1 MIVYSNT
8 KGGFVDDVRNG
19 IIAKKITEEFNKHN
33 VKHHNDAEYR
43 AWSNS
48 LVHMRNALDDIEIS
62 DECSVAIEYQIPLTA
77 KRVDFLIGGI
87 DENNNNNIVVIE
99 LKQWEN
105 SNITSRPD
113 IVNAFTGG
121 ANRAVCHPSYQAY
134 SYAKIIENFNEDI
147 YTNNISL
154 IPCAFLHNYKEEN
167 RTNIDNDFY
176 AEAISYAPI
185 FLAEDVSKL
194 RNFIKKYIK
203 KKDAIDILMKI
214 ENGKLKPAKAL
225 QDSVASMLRGNEEF
239 YLIDEQK
246 VAYETITKL
255 VASSLKETN
264 KISGLN
270 QKYTII
276 VEGGPGTGKSV
287 VAIKLLC
294 DLIQKGYSAN
304 YVTKNSAPRDV
315 YFEKLKQDKQ
325 KLNYIKTLFKGSGSY
340 IDIPNNYFDCLIADE
355 AHRLNAKS
363 GMFKN
368 LGENQIKE
376 IIHASK
382 VSVFFIDE
390 DQIVTTSD
398 IGSIDLIKQFAKEE
412 GSILYYGEELNLI
425 SQFRCNGSD
434 GYLAFLD
441 NLLGIR
447 ETANYNFDMDYDI
460 RLFSNPTLMKE
471 ELKKKN
477 INNKARMLAGY
488 CYNWITK
495 NEIYSDLYDI
505 VLENNFRAK
514 WNFSNTNTWAIDESS
529 FDQVGCIHTSQGLE
543 FDYCGVIIGKDLRF
557 NNNQVNTNYLA
568 RAKTDQSLKGI
579 KTTKNYA
586 LADRIIR
593 NTYRTLL
600 SRGQKGCYI
609 YCEDKELLK
618 YISNMLKI
626 KIEE

>member
-8 KGGFVDDVRNG
+8 KGGFIEDIKDG
-19 IIAKKITEEFNKHN
+19 IIAKKITEEFNNHN
-33 VKHHNDAEYR
+33 INHHNDAEYR

-48 LVHMRNALDDIEIS
+48 LVHMYIALDDSEIS
-62 DECSVAIEYQIPLTA
+62 DECNVAIEYQIPLTA
-77 KRVDFLIGGI
+77 KRVDFLIGGV
-87 DENNNNNIVVIE
+87 DENNHNNVVVIE

-105 SNITSRPD
+105 SSITSKPD
-113 IVNAFTGG
+113 IVTAFTGG
-121 ANRAVCHPSYQAY
+121 ANRTVPHPSYQAY

-154 IPCAFLHNYKEEN
+154 IPCAFLHNYKEKN
-167 RTNIDNDFY
+167 RSNIDNEFY

-203 KKDAIDILMKI
+203 KKDNIDILMKI

-225 QDSVASMLRGNEEF
+225 QDSVASMLKGNEEF

-246 VAYETITKL
+246 VAYETIKKIVTC
-255 VASSLKETN
+255 SLTESN
-264 KISGLN
+264 KIN
-270 QKYTII
+270 DFNKKYTII

-304 YVTKNSAPRDV
+304 YVTKNSAPREV

-325 KLNYIKTLFKGSGSY
+325 KLSYIKTLFKGSGSY
-340 IDIPNNYFDCLIADE
+340 IDVPNNFFACLIVDE

-376 IIHASK
+376 IIHASR

-390 DQIVTTSD
+390 DQVVTTSD
-398 IGSIDLIKQFAKEE
+398 IGSVDLIKKFAEE
-412 GSILYYGEELNLI
+412 ENSTMIHNDDLNLV

-434 GYLAFLD
+434 GYLAFLN

-447 ETANYNFDMDYDI
+447 STANYCLDVDYDI
-460 RLFSNPTLMKE
+460 RLFNNPTLMKS

-477 INNKARMLAGY
+477 FNNKARMLAGY

-495 NEIYSDLYDI
+495 KEIYSDLYDI
-505 VLENNFRAK
+505 VLENDFKAK
-514 WNFSNTNTWAIDESS
+514 WNFSNTNTWAIDENS

-543 FDYCGVIIGKDLRF
+543 FDYCGVIIGKDLYYK
-557 NNNQVNTNYLA
+557 NNEVKTNYLA

-579 KTTKNYA
+579 KKTKDYL

-600 SRGQKGCYI
+600 SRGQKGCFI
-609 YCEDKELLK
+609 YAEDKELLK
-618 YISNMLKI
+618 YMSKI
-626 KIEE
+626 LNRKIEE

>member
-1 MIVYSNT
+1 MIIYSNT

-19 IIAKKITEEFNKHN
+19 IIAKKIEEEFFKHN
-33 VKHHNDAEYR
+33 INHHNDGEYR
-43 AWSNS
+43 AWANS
-48 LVHMRNALDDIEIS
+48 LVHMRNALDDSEIS

-77 KRVDFLIGGI
+77 KRVDFLIGGV
-87 DENNNNNIVVIE
+87 DEFNNNNIVVIE
-99 LKQWEN
+99 LKQWET
-105 SNITSRPD
+105 SSVTSRPD
-113 IVNAFTGG
+113 IVTAYTGKG
-121 ANRAVCHPSYQAY
+121 IRAVCHPSYQAY

-147 YTNNISL
+147 YLNNIKL

-167 RTNIDNDFY
+167 RSNIDNALY
-176 AEAISYAPI
+176 KEAISYAPI

-194 RNFIKKYIK
+194 RNFIKGYIK
-203 KKDAIDILMKI
+203 KKDNIDLLMKI

-225 QDSVASMLRGNEEF
+225 QDSLASMLRGNEEF

-246 VAYETITKL
+246 VAYETIKKL
-255 VASSLKETN
+255 VSNSLKESN
-264 KISGLN
+264 KVNGLN

-304 YVTKNSAPRDV
+304 YVTKNSAPREV
-315 YFEKLKQDKQ
+315 YFEKLKKDKH
-325 KLNYIKTLFKGSGSY
+325 KLSYIKTLFKGSGQY
-340 IDIPNNYFDCLIADE
+340 IDVPNNYFDCLIADE

-398 IGSIDLIKQFAKEE
+398 IGSVELIKKFAKEE
-412 GSILYYGEELNLI
+412 GSIIYCGDDYNLV

-447 ETANYNFDMDYDI
+447 QTANYNFDMDYDI
-460 RLFSNPTLMKE
+460 RLFSNPTLMRD

-477 INNKARMLAGY
+477 SNNKARMLAGY
-488 CYNWITK
+488 CYNWVTK
-495 NEIYSDLYDI
+495 NNNSGNVYDI
-505 VLENNFRAK
+505 VLENNFKAK
-514 WNFSNTNTWAIDESS
+514 WNFANTIWAIDKDS

-543 FDYCGVIIGKDLRF
+543 FDYCGVIIGKDLYFSEGEVR
-557 NNNQVNTNYLA
+557 TNYLA
-568 RAKTDQSLKGI
+568 RAKTDTSLKGI
-579 KTTKNYA
+579 KTTKNYT

-609 YCEDKELLK
+609 YAEDKALLNYMSK
-618 YISNMLKI
+618 ILNI
-626 KIEE
+626 KIEG